1 MVGLL
6 SLMKKLMKD
15 IVKNKRTWKPSFLN
29 RTVEQETKRQ
39 QITKDLVMKGMAV
52 YEAYQISIR
61 RMKI

>member
-1 MVGLL
+1 
-6 SLMKKLMKD
+6 MKD

-39 QITKDLVMKGMAV
+39 QIAKDLVMKGMPV